1 MQSLRVACMR
11 AAAIGRCVRG
21 KPNTTCGGRA
31 AFHFSRSLDMA
42 LFTENVPALGESI
55 TEGSVS
61 MWIKQVGEPVAV
73 DECVVVIETDKVS
86 VDIKSS
92 VAGVLTRQI
101 GGDGDVAVGDALFEI
116 DTEGEAFAAPPAP
129 APAAAPAPA
138 SAPAPAPAA
147 AAAASPT
154 GSRVPLIKFT
164 HGKRSTPTPTSAPAP
179 APAAVAAP
187 VKPGS
192 GTYIYIYVQIYTCVH
207 MYLMPTI
214 LGISDA
220 LSRAR
225 LITIHSLHGFIL
237 GAVYMYNVCVCMYTC
252 LCLTP

>member
-11 AAAIGRCVRG
+11 AAVIGRCVRG

-61 MWIKQVGEPVAV
+61 MWTKQVGEPVAV

-116 DTEGEAFAAPPAP
+116 DTEGEAFAAPPASAPAP

-138 SAPAPAPAA
+138 PAAAAA

-164 HGKRSTPTPTSAPAP
+164 HGKRSTPTPTSAPAH

-192 GTYIYIYVQIYTCVH
+192 GTYTLPSRVYSGSCVYVHVCVCIYTCL
-207 MYLMPTI
+207 Y
-214 LGISDA
+214 
-220 LSRAR
+220 
-225 LITIHSLHGFIL
+225 
-237 GAVYMYNVCVCMYTC
+237 
-252 LCLTP
+252 LTP